1 MKGYSNDLYI
11 LAFDH
16 RGTLTKGLLGVEGRP
31 PTDEEAA
38 RVSSMKDIIF
48 DGFLEA
54 QNKGINGGDPAILVD
69 ETFGLQVQ
77 QKAKEMGIKFAAP
90 VEKSGQKIFDFEY
103 GDNFGEKIKEVDADF
118 VKILVRWNPSDDSE
132 TREVQG
138 ERIKTLS
145 KWLDENE
152 RKFLLEFLV
161 PATDEQLESV
171 DGDQSRYDSE
181 IRPKLAVQVVEEM
194 RERGADP
201 DIWKIEGLDTVEDN
215 ENVSKVIKDG
225 GREDVIAVVLGR
237 GANDEKV
244 NEWLRA
250 GSSVDGYKGFAIGR
264 SIFWNSLK
272 GWHSGAKSREE
283 AGGVGSVAVHL
294 LAQAGYEVA
303 ASTGRPETSEYLTQL
318 GAKQIVSRQELAE
331 LPSGP
336 LSSERWGGCIDAV
349 GDTTLAHVLTEMEYG
364 SSVAACGLA
373 GGNALDTTVI
383 PFLLRGVNLLGID
396 SVMCPFEK
404 RVQAW
409 GRLDEL
415 LNRDVLSA
423 MTTTVGLA
431 DVPHLGSEIL
441 AGKVQGRTVIDLNK

>member
-1 MKGYSNDLYI
+1 MKGYPNDLYI

-16 RGTLTKGLLGVEGRP
+16 RGTLTKGLLGVEGRQP
-31 PTDEEAA
+31 SNEEVA

-54 QNKGINGGDPAILVD
+54 SNKGINGGDPAILVD

-103 GDNFGEKIKEVDADF
+103 GEDFGEKIKEVNADF
-118 VKILVRWNPSDDSE
+118 VKVLVRWNPSDNSE
-132 TREVQG
+132 TRQVQG

-145 KWLDENE
+145 ERLDEDD

-161 PATDEQLESV
+161 PATEEQLASV
-171 DGDQSRYDSE
+171 NGDQARYDTE
-181 IRPKLAVQVVEEM
+181 IRPTLAVQVVEEM

-215 ENVSKVIKDG
+215 ENISKVIKDG

-237 GANDEKV
+237 GANDKKV

-272 GWHSGAKSREE
+272 DWHEEQIPREQ
-283 AGGVGSVAVHL
+283 AVEEI
-294 LAQAGYEVA
+294 AQA
-303 ASTGRPETSEYLTQL
+303 YLDF
-318 GAKQIVSRQELAE
+318 I
-331 LPSGP
+331 
-336 LSSERWGGCIDAV
+336 
-349 GDTTLAHVLTEMEYG
+349 
-364 SSVAACGLA
+364 SVY
-373 GGNALDTTVI
+373 
-383 PFLLRGVNLLGID
+383 
-396 SVMCPFEK
+396 
-404 RVQAW
+404 Q
-409 GRLDEL
+409 
-415 LNRDVLSA
+415 
-423 MTTTVGLA
+423 
-431 DVPHLGSEIL
+431 
-441 AGKVQGRTVIDLNK
+441 NKG